1 MVRRPPRSTR
11 TDTLFPYTTL
21 FRSPTAE
28 REPSGSAIGAEPGI
42 AAVALVGE
50 EIGAEEFV
58 ERGGNLRRL
67 LFHHLAGARLEIAPE
82 AVEHRLPLRAAARH
96 VVEFLLELGGEVI
109 TDIAGEESFE
119 EGGQEIGRAH
129 V

>member
-1 MVRRPPRSTR
+1 M
-11 TDTLFPYTTL
+11 
-21 FRSPTAE
+21 
-28 REPSGSAIGAEPGI
+28 
-42 AAVALVGE
+42 
-50 EIGAEEFV
+50 GAEEFV

-119 EGGQEIGRAH
+119 EGGQEPPALLGDERSAEHTSELQSLMRITYA
-129 V
+129 VFC